1 MDRFSQDSL
10 SENAVATD
18 SAANRNDSRDSLLLA
33 AQFRIAGNKHAVP
46 VRIRNLS
53 AGGLM
58 AEVDNPL
65 SVGTGVEIDV
75 RGVGWIPGRVAWVAA
90 GRIGIAF
97 DGLIDPLAARKPVV
111 TVKQP
116 TIFKP
121 IKPILK

>member
-1 MDRFSQDSL
+1 MDRFSQDPLADS
-10 SENAVATD
+10 AAATD
-18 SAANRNDSRDSLLLA
+18 AAANRNDSRDSLLLA
-33 AQFRIAGNKHAVP
+33 AQFRVAGRNHAIP

-58 AEVDNPL
+58 AEVDDPL
-65 SVGTGVEIDV
+65 SVGTAVEIDV
-75 RGVGWIPGRVAWVAA
+75 RGVGWTPGRVAWVAA

-97 DGLIDPLAARKPVV
+97 DSLIDPLAARKPVV